1 MMCASVN
8 FVKKGERLDFFFLC
22 VGDFVCYLLLIKRKA
37 MIKSD

>member
-1 MMCASVN
+1 MVCAFVG

-22 VGDFVCYLLLIKRKA
+22 VGNSVYCLLLIKQKG